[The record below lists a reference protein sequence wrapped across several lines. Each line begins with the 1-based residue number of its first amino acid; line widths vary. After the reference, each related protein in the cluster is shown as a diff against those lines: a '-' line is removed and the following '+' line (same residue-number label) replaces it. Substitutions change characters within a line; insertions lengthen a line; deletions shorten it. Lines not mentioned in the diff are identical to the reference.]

1 MKKILITG
9 ILALGLLISIHQG
22 GVSRVAIDIAKVR
35 IESYHSGAVINAPD
49 SILPA
54 FLLPENHSNQAQTSK
69 NPVMENRLIRPGF
82 SSLLQELN
90 GKLHSAIEY
99 FEICDQIFLRLNISA
114 IIFPFDYH
122 W

>member
-1 MKKILITG
+1 MKNIFISG
-9 ILALGLLISIHQG
+9 ILALGLLISLHQG
-22 GVSRVAIDIAKVR
+22 DVSRVAVDMAEVR

-49 SILPA
+49 TILPA

-82 SSLLQELN
+82 YSLLQDLN
-90 GKLHSAIEY
+90 GKLHSAIKY
-99 FEICDQIFLRLNISA
+99 FEICHQIFLSLNISA